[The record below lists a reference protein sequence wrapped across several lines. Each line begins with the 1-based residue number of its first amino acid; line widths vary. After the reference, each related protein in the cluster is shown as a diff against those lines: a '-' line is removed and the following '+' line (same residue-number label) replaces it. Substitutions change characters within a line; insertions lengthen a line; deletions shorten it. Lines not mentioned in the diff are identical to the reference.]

1 MFTLNTKQVRALANT
16 LANKSA
22 KYTDRTQKGPA
33 NKHCTRRSVVYV
45 FYNPAEADAL
55 YTALKRTGMQ
65 NVIKRT
71 SSPSNFWSHT
81 SGGEYV
87 RVIAEIA

>member
-1 MFTLNTKQVRALANT
+1 MFTLNTKQVRALANPI
-16 LANKSA
+16 ANKSA
-22 KYTDRTQKGPA
+22 TYTDRTQKGKA

-45 FYNPAEADAL
+45 FYNPSEADAL
-55 YTALKRTGMQ
+55 YNTLKRTGMQ

-71 SSPSNFWSHT
+71 SSPGNMWTHT

-87 RVIAEIA
+87 RIIAEIA